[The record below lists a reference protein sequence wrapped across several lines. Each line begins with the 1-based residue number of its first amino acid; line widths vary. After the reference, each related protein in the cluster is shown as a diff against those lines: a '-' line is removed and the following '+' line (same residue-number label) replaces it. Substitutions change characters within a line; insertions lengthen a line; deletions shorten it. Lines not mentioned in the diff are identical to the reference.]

1 MSDGTALGLLDG
13 ISVGVPLGCDVG
25 ISDSITVGLL
35 DGIAGGSAAWVV
47 AVDETVVLK
56 QAPHRAGPSVVRLIL
71 SKERVAPHTP
81 SRSNRSSISVIPVSV
96 PQLSWFG

>member
-1 MSDGTALGLLDG
+1 MSLGGDA
-13 ISVGVPLGCDVG
+13 G
-25 ISDSITVGLL
+25 ISDSITVGLI
-35 DGIAGGSAAWVV
+35 DGIVDGMALGF